1 VDDLLREFSGAGG
14 HYITL
19 SGGEPLLR
27 KDWAHIAELSTEL
40 GMITTLFTN
49 GTLIKKHLSS
59 LLDLD
64 LLIAISL
71 DALDPSINDRL
82 RGHSYERVREAID
95 MLVDAGKEKEM
106 ALSYTPTAVNVDQL
120 ELLADFSVSQGIE
133 HLHVSLLEFR
143 GRAQK
148 AREYALSEQQK
159 VRLMKTLYS
168 LARTHEQNL
177 QIELSEGTDLLY
189 DPWHFGPHILDEPLG
204 RTLKITAQGK
214 IYTSTFVEGD
224 LFFLGTHP
232 QNSLCE
238 LMHSPKIESLSE
250 AIRKRPQIIP
260 RCRDCIFNPV
270 CCSGV
275 YTLAYNKHKTIW
287 VPDEFCVGNQAIF
300 EEVLLSRVNT

>member
-1 VDDLLREFSGAGG
+1 
-14 HYITL
+14 
-19 SGGEPLLR
+19 
-27 KDWAHIAELSTEL
+27 
-40 GMITTLFTN
+40 MITTLFTN
-49 GTLIKKHLSS
+49 GILIGKHLSS

-82 RGHSYERVREAID
+82 RGYSYGRVREAID
-95 MLVDAGKEKEM
+95 MLVNAGKEKEM
-106 ALSYTPTAVNVDQL
+106 ALSYTPTGLNLDQL
-120 ELLADFSVSQGIE
+120 ELLADFAVTQGIE

-148 AREYALSEQQK
+148 AHYYELSEQQK
-159 VRLMKTLYS
+159 VQLMKTLYS
-168 LARTHEQNL
+168 LAQTHEQNL

-204 RTLKITAQGK
+204 RTLKITTRGRV
-214 IYTSTFVEGD
+214 YTSTFVEGD
-224 LFFLGTHP
+224 LFFLGTYP
-232 QNSLCE
+232 ENSLFE

-250 AIRKRPQIIP
+250 AIRKRPQTIP
-260 RCRDCIFNPV
+260 QCRECIFNPV

-275 YTLAYNKHKTIW
+275 YTLAYNKHQTIW
-287 VPDEFCVGNQAIF
+287 VPDEFCMGNQAIF